1 MNWITKSGLVLGALL
16 LAACSTSKPIQN
28 LPANQVN
35 FNLTEEQVGNAII
48 NGGISKGWVMKK
60 DQPGVIR
67 GQLNVRQHQAVINIP
82 YTAHDYSIN
91 YVSSINLDD
100 NGKGAIH
107 RSYNRWILG
116 LNHAIQIELARTN
129 TSAK

>member
-1 MNWITKSGLVLGALL
+1 MNWITKSGLVLGVFLL
-16 LAACSTSKPIQN
+16 VACSTSKPIQH

-35 FNLTEEQVGNAII
+35 FNLSEEQVGNAII

-60 DQPGVIR
+60 EQPGVIR

-82 YTAHDYSIN
+82 YTARDYSIN

-100 NGKGAIH
+100 DGKGAIH

-116 LNHAIQIELARTN
+116 LNQAIQIELARAGTQ
-129 TSAK
+129 

>member
-16 LAACSTSKPIQN
+16 LVACSTSKPIQN

-35 FNLTEEQVGNAII
+35 FNLSEEQVGNAII

-60 DQPGVIR
+60 EQPGVIR

-82 YTAHDYSIN
+82 YTARDYSIN

-100 NGKGAIH
+100 DGKGAIH

-116 LNHAIQIELARTN
+116 LNQAIQIELSRTG
-129 TSAK
+129 TQ

>member
-1 MNWITKSGLVLGALL
+1 MNLITKSGLVLGSLL
-16 LAACSTSKPIQN
+16 LAACSTSKPVQN
-28 LPANQVN
+28 LPANPVN
-35 FNLTEEQVGNAII
+35 FTLTEEQVGNAII

-60 DQPGVIR
+60 EQTGVIR
-67 GQLNVRQHQAVINIP
+67 GQLNVRKHQAVINIP

-100 NGKGAIH
+100 NGKGSIH

-116 LNHAIQIELARTN
+116 LNQAIQTELVRAST
-129 TSAK
+129 K

>member
-82 YTAHDYSIN
+82 YTAHDYSIS

-116 LNHAIQIELARTN
+116 LNQAIQIELARTN

>member
-1 MNWITKSGLVLGALL
+1 MNMMSKSALLLGCAL
-16 LAACSTSKPIQN
+16 LAACATSQPVHN

-35 FNLTEEQVGNAII
+35 FTLTQEQVGNAIL
-48 NGGISKGWVMKK
+48 NGGLSKGWVMKK
-60 DQPGVIR
+60 EQPGLIR

-82 YTAHDYSIN
+82 YSAHDYAIN

-100 NGKGAIH
+100 DGKGAIH

-116 LNHAIQIELARTN
+116 LNQAIQIELSRTSN
-129 TSAK
+129 NK

>member
-1 MNWITKSGLVLGALL
+1 MHKMTKSALLLGCVL
-16 LAACSTSKPIQN
+16 LAACSTSQPVRN
-28 LPANQVN
+28 LAANQVN
-35 FNLTEEQVGNAII
+35 FTLNEEQVGNAIL
-48 NGGISKGWVMKK
+48 NGGLSKGWVMKK
-60 DQPGVIR
+60 EQPGLIR

-107 RSYNRWILG
+107 RSYNRWING
-116 LNHAIQIELARTN
+116 LNQAIQIELSRTN
-129 TSAK
+129 HQ

>member
-16 LAACSTSKPIQN
+16 LAACSTSKPVHN

-48 NGGISKGWVMKK
+48 NGGVSKGWVMKK
-60 DQPGVIR
+60 EQPGIIR

-100 NGKGAIH
+100 DGKGNIH

-116 LNHAIQIELARTN
+116 LNQAIQIELARTN
-129 TSAK
+129 TK

>member
-1 MNWITKSGLVLGALL
+1 MHKMTKSALLLGCAL
-16 LAACSTSKPIQN
+16 LAACSTSQPVRN
-28 LPANQVN
+28 LPATQVN
-35 FNLTEEQVGNAII
+35 FTLNEEQVGNAIL
-48 NGGISKGWVMKK
+48 NGGLSKGWVMKK
-60 DQPGVIR
+60 EQPGLIR

-107 RSYNRWILG
+107 RSYNRWIMG
-116 LNHAIQIELARTN
+116 LNQAIQIELART
-129 TSAK
+129 SHQ

>member
-1 MNWITKSGLVLGALL
+1 MNLITKSGLVLGALL

-28 LPANQVN
+28 LPANQVT
-35 FNLTEEQVGNAII
+35 FNLSEEQVANAIV

-60 DQPGVIR
+60 EQPGLIR

-82 YTAHDYSIN
+82 YSTHDYSIN
-91 YVSSINLDD
+91 YVSSVNLDD
-100 NGKGAIH
+100 DGKGAIH

-116 LNHAIQIELARTN
+116 LNQAIQIELARTN
-129 TSAK
+129 TSTH

>member
-1 MNWITKSGLVLGALL
+1 MHKMTKSALLLGCAL
-16 LAACSTSKPIQN
+16 LAACSTSQPVRN

-35 FNLTEEQVGNAII
+35 FTLNEEQVGNAIL
-48 NGGISKGWVMKK
+48 NGGLSKGWVMKK
-60 DQPGVIR
+60 EQPGLIR

-107 RSYNRWILG
+107 RSYNRWIMG
-116 LNHAIQIELARTN
+116 LNQAIQIELART
-129 TSAK
+129 SHQ

>member
-1 MNWITKSGLVLGALL
+1 MNLITKSGLVLGALL

-28 LPANQVN
+28 LPANQVT
-35 FNLTEEQVGNAII
+35 FNLSEEQVANAIV

-60 DQPGVIR
+60 EQPGLIR

-82 YTAHDYSIN
+82 YSTHDYSIN
-91 YVSSINLDD
+91 YVSSVNLDD

-116 LNHAIQIELARTN
+116 LNQAIQIELARTN
-129 TSAK
+129 TSTH

>member
-1 MNWITKSGLVLGALL
+1 MHKMTKSALLLGCVL
-16 LAACSTSKPIQN
+16 LAACSTSQPVRN
-28 LPANQVN
+28 LAANQVN
-35 FNLTEEQVGNAII
+35 FTLNEEQVGNAIL
-48 NGGISKGWVMKK
+48 NGGLSKGWVMKK
-60 DQPGVIR
+60 EQPGLIR

-107 RSYNRWILG
+107 RSYNRWING
-116 LNHAIQIELARTN
+116 LNQAIQIELSRT
-129 TSAK
+129 SHQ

>member
-116 LNHAIQIELARTN
+116 LNQAIQIELARTN

>member
-16 LAACSTSKPIQN
+16 LAACSTSKPVQN

-35 FNLTEEQVGNAII
+35 FTLTEKQVGNAII

-60 DQPGVIR
+60 EQAGVIR
-67 GQLNVRQHQAVINIP
+67 GQLNVRKHQAVINIP

-100 NGKGAIH
+100 NGKGSIH

-116 LNHAIQIELARTN
+116 LNQAIQTELARAN
-129 TSAK
+129 TK